1 MLKNRQDLIA
11 LREGCMAAAQL
22 QKRRILVCAGT
33 GCVSSGSLKIFDR
46 THRSKRHQLPRR
58 TQG

>member
-22 QKRRILVCAGT
+22 QKKKDSCLRRHGLRIQRLT
-33 GCVSSGSLKIFDR
+33 EDL
-46 THRSKRHQLPRR
+46 
-58 TQG
+58 

>member
-22 QKRRILVCAGT
+22 QKEGFLFAPARAAYPAA
-33 GCVSSGSLKIFDR
+33 
-46 THRSKRHQLPRR
+46 H
-58 TQG
+58 